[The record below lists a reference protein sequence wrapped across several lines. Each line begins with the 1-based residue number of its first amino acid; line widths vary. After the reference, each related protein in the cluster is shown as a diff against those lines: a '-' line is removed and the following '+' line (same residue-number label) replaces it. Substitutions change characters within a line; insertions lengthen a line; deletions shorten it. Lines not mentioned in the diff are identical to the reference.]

1 MFQFIPPSNPPAL
14 IQVVTLYPQDSI
26 PQEHNENFQEQVNI
40 ANRNLGEDSIPFK
53 DKFTTINSYQGEI
66 NNQNNNQNI
75 DIYIEDINSNFGDY
89 SPQNAVTIT
98 HLITQIRGGEVREF
112 QFSNE
117 FSDENY
123 EDQSPTL
130 EIIPETSEDTQEV
143 LSIPIE
149 QINVVEI
156 LADHQEYD
164 EKTQVVTAIGNVE
177 MRFAEAV
184 LTADRLQVNLISRMA
199 VAQGEVGLRRG
210 DQLLR
215 GTRFEYFF
223 VQDQGVVKNASGEIY
238 QPTLGRDLS
247 TTSLPSQQSGGNLS
261 PYPLSDRLLANQPL
275 ARITSNEGYTL
286 TVGSGQDLGL
296 VEGKSTVG
304 GGGQINRYRFE
315 AEEIEFDELGWDG
328 KNVRITNDPFS
339 PPELEIRA
347 DTAHYEETEPLVGVL
362 TTTNSRVV
370 FDQGLSLPIFQDR
383 LVFDRRPQDPGLFS
397 IGIDGENRGGIF
409 IERSFTIIDTNQV
422 NFRVT
427 PQYFVQKSLFPGFLN
442 LSPNNLDDEG
452 IFSPSVFG
460 LKLEADANI
469 DSRTDFRG
477 TAIFTSLDFNEI
489 EDKTEANLRFM
500 HKIGDLN
507 APHNLS
513 LEYNY
518 RDRLFN
524 GSLGFQRVQ
533 SSLGLLIA
541 SPNILLGETGINL
554 RYQGSIQNINSD
566 TDRLDLLSI
575 NRENNRVNLTR
586 YQGAATLTRG
596 FTIWRGEGLPPTPT
610 EGLKYTPSLI
620 IPYLRV
626 NTGIIGVSSLYSNGD
641 TQQSVNG
648 NIGLSGQLGNFSRS
662 FLDYTGFN
670 INYSQVLA
678 GSESP
683 FFFDRIADVKVLS
696 WGITQQIYGPFR
708 FGFQTALNL
717 DTNKEISTD
726 YILEYSRR
734 THNISLRYNPVLQLG
749 ALTFRIGDFNW
760 IGSADPFDGETVG
773 EITDGVRW

>member
-26 PQEHNENFQEQVNI
+26 HQGYDKNFQEQVNI
-40 ANRNLGEDSIPFK
+40 AHRNVGEDFIPFK
-53 DKFTTINSYQGEI
+53 DKSTTINSYQGEI
-66 NNQNNNQNI
+66 NNQNR
-75 DIYIEDINSNFGDY
+75 DIYIEDINGSLSDY
-89 SPQNAVTIT
+89 STQNYVTIT
-98 HLITQIRGGEVREF
+98 HLITQNRTGEVREF

-117 FSDENY
+117 FSDE
-123 EDQSPTL
+123 DLSPTL
-130 EIIPETSEDTQEV
+130 EIIPETPEDNQNI

-247 TTSLPSQQSGGNLS
+247 TTSLPSRQSGGNLS

-275 ARITSNEGYTL
+275 TNVTANEGYTL

-315 AEEIEFDELGWDG
+315 AEEIEFDDQGWDG

-370 FDQGLSLPIFQDR
+370 LDQGLSLPIFQDR
-383 LVFDRRPQDPGLFS
+383 LVFDRRPRDPGLFS
-397 IGIDGENRGGIF
+397 IGIDGDNRGGIF
-409 IERSFTIIDTNQV
+409 IERSFTIVNTNQV
-422 NFRVT
+422 SFRVT
-427 PQYFVQKSLFPGFLN
+427 PQYFVQKALFPDFLN
-442 LSPNNLDDEG
+442 LSPNDRDDG
-452 IFSPSVFG
+452 DIFRPSVFG

-477 TAIFTSLDFNEI
+477 TATFTSLDLNEI
-489 EDKTEANLRFM
+489 ENETEANLRLM

-533 SSLGLLIA
+533 SSVGLLIA

-586 YQGAATLTRG
+586 YQGAATLAKG
-596 FTIWRGEGLPPTPT
+596 FTIWQGEGLPPTPT
-610 EGLKYTPSLI
+610 EGLRYTPTPV
-620 IPYLRV
+620 IPYLQV
-626 NTGIIGVSSLYSNGD
+626 NTGITGVSSLYSNGD

-648 NIGLSGQLGNFSRS
+648 SIGLSGQLGNFSRS

-670 INYSQVLA
+670 VNYSQALR
-678 GSESP
+678 GDESP
-683 FFFDRIADVKVLS
+683 FLFDRIADAKVLS

-734 THNISLRYNPVLQLG
+734 THNILLRYNPVLQLG
-749 ALTFRIGDFNW
+749 ALTFRISDFNW

-773 EITDGVRW
+773 DITDGVRW